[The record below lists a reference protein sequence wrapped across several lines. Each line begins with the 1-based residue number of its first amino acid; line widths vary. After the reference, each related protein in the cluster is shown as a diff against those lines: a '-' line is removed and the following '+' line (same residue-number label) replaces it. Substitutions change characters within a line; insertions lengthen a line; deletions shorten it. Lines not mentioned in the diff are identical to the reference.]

1 MPKPRK
7 SKAEDID
14 LEFAARIA
22 QAFEIGKITGSL
34 RAKAEALGV
43 SKTFVDDM
51 LHGRVK
57 PSARNLRDIAIQ
69 CGVSSDWLLTGLGEA
84 EDVIAEGRVK
94 LDITELD
101 VGDRAILK
109 ELVKSMKAKKAK
121 KTT

>member
-22 QAFEIGKITGSL
+22 EAFEIGKITGSL
-34 RAKAEALGV
+34 RAKAESLGV

-84 EDVIAEGRVK
+84 EDVIAKGRVK
-94 LDITELD
+94 IDITDLD
-101 VGDRAILK
+101 SKDRS
-109 ELVKSMKAKKAK
+109 LVKDMVNSLKNKSAK
-121 KTT
+121 